1 MYVRYGFRMAMR
13 SLLIT
18 LAALIVLGGA
28 VSYFLDV
35 RNLSLGGG
43 SGIVCTMDVKLCPD
57 GSYVGRTGPNCE
69 FTACPSETPTN
80 NSNTLAIG
88 TSATIQGTTI
98 EVLELAED
106 SRCPR
111 DVQCIWAGTVRVRA
125 SVDSYNR
132 DFTFTLGQPQVV
144 GNATVTLVSVIPAQK
159 YSTQIVKL
167 SDYRFTFTVVP
178 KATSGGGIAC
188 TMEAKLCPDGSY
200 VGRTG
205 PNCEFTPC
213 PQPLSSGIRGTVM
226 LGPTC
231 PVMRDPPDP
240 NCADRGYATKISVF
254 RASNNNLVATT
265 KSDAQGIFEVSLP
278 AGAYIVSAEGGQMLP
293 SCSPVHVTVSA
304 NNYVSATIQ
313 CDTGIR

>member
-43 SGIVCTMDVKLCPD
+43 SGIVCTMDV
-57 GSYVGRTGPNCE
+57 
-69 FTACPSETPTN
+69 
-80 NSNTLAIG
+80 
-88 TSATIQGTTI
+88 
-98 EVLELAED
+98 
-106 SRCPR
+106 
-111 DVQCIWAGTVRVRA
+111 
-125 SVDSYNR
+125 
-132 DFTFTLGQPQVV
+132 
-144 GNATVTLVSVIPAQK
+144 
-159 YSTQIVKL
+159 
-167 SDYRFTFTVVP
+167 
-178 KATSGGGIAC
+178 
-188 TMEAKLCPDGSY
+188 KLCPDGSY